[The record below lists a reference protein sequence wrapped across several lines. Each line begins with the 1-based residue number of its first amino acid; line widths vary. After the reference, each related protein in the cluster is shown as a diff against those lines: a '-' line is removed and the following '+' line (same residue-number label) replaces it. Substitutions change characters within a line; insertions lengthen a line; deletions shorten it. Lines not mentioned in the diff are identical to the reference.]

1 MASLINLQSI
11 VDSIQS
17 TISSISSL
25 VTSKADKTYVDS
37 EISSKADTASTLNG
51 YGINDAYTKTEV
63 TSLVDNRISDILGTA
78 TANLDT
84 LGEIGAQL
92 ANDEDAVVALTNTVS
107 QKANTSYVDTELSG
121 KESSI
126 TVGTNSQY
134 WRGDKSWRNF
144 ASDVLD
150 TVLTGISVLT
160 SSAVVSTDSV
170 LSSIGKLQAQINTLA
185 TTISNITT
193 DITNAIIAERSANVS
208 LSNKTLVTPIIQNYT
223 EYSHSENI
231 SGSYT
236 VDLNNGTLQKLIL
249 TANTTITLPTSI
261 NGKSYT
267 LLIGYTGGFIPTFT
281 GGSTLKWSNQAAPVA
296 TSTANYFD
304 IFVFTCD
311 GTNTYGRS
319 GGSNF

>member
-25 VTSKADKTYVDS
+25 VSSKADKTYVDS
-37 EISSKADTASTLNG
+37 EILTKADAASTLNG

-63 TSLVDNRISDILGTA
+63 TSLVDTRISNLLGTA
-78 TANLDT
+78 SANLDT

-92 ANDEDAVVALTNTVS
+92 ANDENAVSVLTNIVS
-107 QKANTSYVDTELSG
+107 QKADTSYVNNELSG

-134 WRGDKSWRNF
+134 WRGDKSWRSF
-144 ASDVLD
+144 ATDVLN
-150 TVLTGISVLT
+150 TVLTGISVVT
-160 SSAVVSTDSV
+160 SSAVISTDTLLV
-170 LSSIGKLQAQINTLA
+170 GIGKLQAQINSLSE
-185 TTISNITT
+185 TISTFAS
-193 DITNAIIAERSANVS
+193 DISDAIVAERSAAVS
-208 LSNKTLVTPIIQNYT
+208 LSNKTLVAPTIQNYT
-223 EYSHSENI
+223 EYTHTANI
-231 SGSYT
+231 TGSYT
-236 VDLNNGTLQKLIL
+236 VDLSNGTLQKLTL
-249 TANTTITLPTSI
+249 TANTTITLPDSL

-267 LLIGYTGGFIPTFT
+267 LLIGYNGTFIPTFT
-281 GGSTLKWSNQAAPVA
+281 GGSTLKWSNQAAPPA
-296 TSTANYFD
+296 KSTAGFYD

>member
-25 VTSKADKTYVDS
+25 VSSKADKTYVDS
-37 EISSKADTASTLNG
+37 EILTKADAASTLNG

-63 TSLVDNRISDILGTA
+63 TSLVDTRISNLLGTA
-78 TANLDT
+78 SANLDT

-92 ANDEDAVVALTNTVS
+92 ANDENAVSVLTNIVS
-107 QKANTSYVDTELSG
+107 QKADTSYVNNELSG

-126 TVGTNSQY
+126 TAGTNSQY
-134 WRGDKSWRNF
+134 WRGDKNWRSF
-144 ASDVLD
+144 ATDVLN
-150 TVLTGISVLT
+150 TVLTGISVVT
-160 SSAVVSTDSV
+160 SSAVISTDTLLV
-170 LSSIGKLQAQINTLA
+170 GIGKLQAQINSLSE
-185 TTISNITT
+185 TISTFAS
-193 DITNAIIAERSANVS
+193 DISDAIVAERSAAVS
-208 LSNKTLVTPIIQNYT
+208 LSNKTLVAPTIQNYT
-223 EYSHSENI
+223 EYTHTANI
-231 SGSYT
+231 TGSYT
-236 VDLNNGTLQKLIL
+236 VDLSNGTLQKLTL
-249 TANTTITLPTSI
+249 TANTTITLPDSL

-267 LLIGYTGGFIPTFT
+267 LLIGYNGTFIPTFT
-281 GGSTLKWSNQAAPVA
+281 GGSTLKWSNQAAPPA
-296 TSTANYFD
+296 KSTAGFYD